1 MRHAFASVL
10 LLFLLTTHAVPAA
23 AKGIE
28 LDSREYKLMLDPD
41 RFAGEAPEKAVEDFI
56 RDQLEPAIRTSFG
69 DDAADELAAKGVDL
83 EKRRSVRFWDTE
95 ACALNSNGF
104 AFRERIDLS
113 EDDSPTSD
121 PEITLKF
128 RSPDL
133 FLAADMRLEAR
144 ERAEEPDSKLE
155 EDVGPL
161 SLTNGSEERVVSVP
175 RSTRSQF
182 SRSTSQT
189 IDPDALP
196 RTLGD
201 IGRLYPT
208 FSDELRFAAGEINLG
223 TALRPG
229 PEYRELVYK
238 SSKLD
243 LAKHTKAEFSLTLWY
258 EGAGNRTE
266 PALAEVSFSHAADY
280 GEVPAVAAQR
290 ARQLLLAMQDL
301 AWAEP
306 GAPTKTALAACPD

>member
-10 LLFLLTTHAVPAA
+10 LLCLVTTHTAPAA

-41 RFAGEAPEKAVEDFI
+41 RFTGDVPEKAVEDFI
-56 RDQLEPAIRTSFG
+56 RDQLGPALRTSFG
-69 DDAADELAAKGVDL
+69 DDAADELAAKGVGL
-83 EKRRSVRFWDTE
+83 EKRRSVRFRDTNS
-95 ACALNSNGF
+95 CALNNNGF
-104 AFRERIDLS
+104 AFRERVDLS
-113 EDDSPTSD
+113 EEDRPTSD

-144 ERAEEPDSKLE
+144 AEGAETKLE
-155 EDVGPL
+155 EDIGPL
-161 SLTNGSEERVVSVP
+161 SLTREAERVVALP

-189 IDPDALP
+189 VDPDALP
-196 RTLGD
+196 QTLED
-201 IGRLYPT
+201 IDRLYPT
-208 FSDELRFAAGEINLG
+208 FDEDLRFIAGEIELG
-223 TALRPG
+223 TPLTPG
-229 PEYRELVYK
+229 PDYRELVYR
-238 SSKLD
+238 SSKLEV
-243 LAKHTKAEFSLTLWY
+243 AKHTKAEFSLTIWY
-258 EGAGNRTE
+258 EGADNRTE
-266 PALAEVSFSHAADY
+266 PALAEVSFSYDTDH
-280 GEVPAVAAQR
+280 GEVPAKAAHRSR
-290 ARQLLLAMQDL
+290 ALLLAMQDL